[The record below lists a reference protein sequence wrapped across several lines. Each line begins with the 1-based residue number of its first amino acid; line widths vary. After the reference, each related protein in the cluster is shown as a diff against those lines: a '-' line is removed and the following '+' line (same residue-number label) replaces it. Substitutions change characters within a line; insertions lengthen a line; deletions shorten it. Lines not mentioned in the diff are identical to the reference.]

1 MVFWRMFVDSLKLPA
16 KQAMFRLNRIGMD
29 FTVLYMF
36 ILMVVVSV
44 PSFTNRLQDVDG
56 PGNSMNLLFFLIYF
70 FIFYYLP
77 LTIMVFL
84 FISLIAYLGTGLAK
98 FLWRKIRFSI
108 LWKLTVYTTTIP
120 FILYMAAGLIFPLGD
135 LWLSVFMIYS
145 LVLILKIITVY
156 PKRKKRT

>member
-1 MVFWRMFVDSLKLPA
+1 MFVDSLKLPA